1 MIRRLVTP
9 RKNALPAP
17 SPFLDR
23 DDNGVPFTVERAFA
37 YCEEIARGHQENFPV
52 ASRFLPE
59 PLRRHVW
66 AIYAFARSADD
77 FADEPRWD
85 GQRAE
90 ALAYWEA
97 QLEQAFFGTAT
108 HPVFVAL
115 HDTIERFDL
124 PMPLLAELLTA
135 FRMDLNFKSYATFSQ
150 LENYL
155 RHAAHPVG
163 RLMMHVFGYRAPQF
177 HGYSD
182 ALCSALAL
190 CNFLQDVGVDYADGR
205 VYLPKDD
212 LRHFGVDEAMLG
224 LPRATLEVRQLIRF
238 QVSRTRALLE
248 RARPIIDRVG
258 PEVGFEISL
267 LWHAGAAVLDRIE
280 AIDFDVLHRRPTLS
294 SADKARMVAKAA
306 SERWPRVGRYLD
318 AGL

>member
-17 SPFLDR
+17 TPFLDC
-23 DDNGVPFTVERAFA
+23 DANGEAFSIQNAFA

-59 PLRRHVW
+59 PLRCHIW

-77 FADEPRWD
+77 FADEPRWE
-85 GQRAE
+85 GQRNE
-90 ALAYWEA
+90 ALEYWDA

-115 HDTIERFDL
+115 QSSIERFDL
-124 PMPLLAELLTA
+124 PMPLLGELLTA
-135 FRMDLNFKSYATFSQ
+135 FRMDLNVNRYATFAQ

-163 RLMMHVFGYRAPQF
+163 RLMMQVFGYQEAQL
-177 HGYSD
+177 HSYSD

-190 CNFLQDVGVDYADGR
+190 CNFLQDVGADMADDR
-205 VYLPKDD
+205 VYLPQED
-212 LRHFGVDEAMLG
+212 LRHFGVDEAMLR
-224 LPRATLEVRQLIRF
+224 LPRATLEVRQLIRY

-248 RARPIIDRVG
+248 RARPIILRVG
-258 PEVGFEISL
+258 SEVGFEISL
-267 LWHAGAAVLDRIE
+267 LWHTGAAVLDRIE
-280 AIDFDVLHRRPTLS
+280 SIDYDVLHRRPTLS
-294 SADKARMVAKAA
+294 STDKARMVARAA

-318 AGL
+318 AV

>member
-9 RKNALPAP
+9 KKNAMPAP
-17 SPFLDR
+17 TPFMDK
-23 DDNGVPFTVERAFA
+23 DPAGQAFSTESA
-37 YCEEIARGHQENFPV
+37 FEYCEAIARGHQENFPV

-59 PLRRHVW
+59 PLRRHIW

-77 FADEPRWD
+77 FADEARWE
-85 GQRAE
+85 GQRQE
-90 ALAYWEA
+90 ALDYWEG
-97 QLEQAFFGTAT
+97 QLEQAFFGSAN
-108 HPVFVAL
+108 HPVFIAL
-115 HDTIERFDL
+115 SSTIERYDL
-124 PMPLLAELLTA
+124 SMPLLQDLLTA
-135 FRMDLNFKSYATFSQ
+135 FRMDLNVKRYATFAQ

-163 RLMMHVFGYRAPQF
+163 RLMMSVFGYRDPKL
-177 HGYSD
+177 HGYAD

-190 CNFLQDVGVDYADGR
+190 SNFLQDVAADYADGR
-205 VYLPKDD
+205 VYLPQED

-224 LPRATLEVRQLIRF
+224 LPRATLEVRQLLRY

-248 RARPIIDRVG
+248 RARPLIDRVG

-267 LWHAGAAVLDRIE
+267 LWHAGSAVLDRIE
-280 AIDFDVLHRRPTLS
+280 ALDYDVLYRRPTLGS
-294 SADKARMVAKAA
+294 GDKARMVARAA